1 LASSSPHGGSSTRY
15 LEAWSNCG
23 CAPRSKLRGIRIKI
37 NRFKPELDQ
46 AEAEKTRADAE
57 ISRAKLENF
66 QGTLKIREEKVSIL
80 KASFHQLAK
89 KLPPALPPGEEEI
102 KAKLQWKFWRT
113 G

>member
-1 LASSSPHGGSSTRY
+1 
-15 LEAWSNCG
+15 
-23 CAPRSKLRGIRIKI
+23 
-37 NRFKPELDQ
+37 
-46 AEAEKTRADAE
+46 
-57 ISRAKLENF
+57 
-66 QGTLKIREEKVSIL
+66 LKIREEKVSIL